1 MEVLIIAT
9 AWCAQEMSS
18 QARLTRTRVNHGLH
32 LLQALHTKVLNAGAA
47 THGVREPVGDVPKQQ
62 QSLLLHAHTNVKAT
76 RANRTLSTSLVHT
89 RTRCTLSNTQKAQS
103 WRGMNTKGG
112 GGRAG
117 AYVPSSVLS

>member
-76 RANRTLSTSLVHT
+76 HANLMLSTSLVHA
-89 RTRCTLSNTQKAQS
+89 RTRCMHSNARKGTFIAGYVHT
-103 WRGMNTKGG
+103 RGG
-112 GGRAG
+112 GAG
-117 AYVPSSVLS
+117 ACVPSSVLS